1 MLYLVCHK
9 CGTKNRTK
17 TLSSIF
23 ITPKALNIAAP
34 SSYRTAGI
42 VNKVNMTLLT
52 TNPAV
57 AHDQWLE
64 HLTTIQKVMD
74 SIPTGDSDSFLS
86 PTLVTY

>member
-1 MLYLVCHK
+1 VGQRIEEKLYHQ
-9 CGTKNRTK
+9 
-17 TLSSIF
+17 SSLIF
-23 ITPKALNIAAP
+23 IITPKALNIAVP
-34 SSYRTAGI
+34 SSYRTAVI
-42 VNKVNMTLLT
+42 VNQVNMTSLT